1 MWNQVADAVRR
12 TRAEWAEALRAEQ
25 QPLAIDRKDDLAFV
39 SKYSLFT
46 TDPGVRGILAITNDL
61 CYVRSKELEL
71 AKWRA
76 PDEASATDHP
86 AVTRAM
92 GSLARLPLAS
102 YLKGLAAGL
111 AKYDW
116 RTSAAPKL
124 SAQQQRDKRALRG
137 SGGYRQMRLDLLGL
151 LAHEKGEVGAAA
163 KAVSEVVG
171 GA

>member
-76 PDEASATDHP
+76 PDEASATDQSR
-86 AVTRAM
+86 TRTPPQIDE
-92 GSLARLPLAS
+92 ARHDVLSHRAS
-102 YLKGLAAGL
+102 SCPSWA
-111 AKYDW
+111 
-116 RTSAAPKL
+116 RTRTLLIQSGGP
-124 SAQQQRDKRALRG
+124 RALKMDNLTG
-137 SGGYRQMRLDLLGL
+137 NGVPTSI
-151 LAHEKGEVGAAA
+151 GALS
-163 KAVSEVVG
+163 V
-171 GA
+171 